1 MNIVSTAMNFVG
13 PAIIDKIA
21 RSLGI
26 NSTLAR
32 TAIATALPAIM
43 AALSGKGSSA
53 QGAGSILDMVRDKGA
68 STLQNL
74 DGMFGGPDEARHVE
88 NGRRDLDSVL
98 GSGEMGPIMQAVSR
112 FTGIEEEQSKSLFGM
127 MAPVALGTVGE
138 EASRQKLDAAG
149 LSRMLSDQQANIASA
164 LPDGFADHVTGSS
177 TFDSFRSN
185 LLGAGAAGTATV
197 ASTHAD
203 TVDRTT
209 TPPNPDYVEPV
220 HRADPEPVKKSG
232 GMLWPL
238 LGLLALLAA
247 GWYVYT
253 NFMGGSEVERPAG
266 IEQSLGTSEI
276 GGQLTTS
283 VDNIKAS
290 LGSITDEA
298 SARAA
303 LPDLTTASENLE
315 NVQEMA
321 GNLPEAA
328 RGPIAG
334 MVSTAMTT
342 LEPLIEK
349 VRAIPGV
356 GPIVDPILEK
366 IVGTMEDLG

>member
-53 QGAGSILDMVRDKGA
+53 QGAGGILDMVRNKGA

-88 NGRRDLDSVL
+88 DGRRELDSVL

-127 MAPVALGTVGE
+127 MGPVALGTLGDEV
-138 EASRQKLDAAG
+138 SRQNLDADG
-149 LSRMLSDQQANIASA
+149 LAQMLTAQQTNISAA
-164 LPDGFADHVTGSS
+164 LPDGFTDHVSGSQA
-177 TFDSFRSN
+177 FDSFRTN
-185 LLGAGAAGTATV
+185 LMGAGTAGSAAVSAARTSTAHPDPV
-197 ASTHAD
+197 AS
-203 TVDRTT
+203 
-209 TPPNPDYVEPV
+209 DYVEPA

-247 GWYVYT
+247 GWYVFT
-253 NFMGGSEVERPAG
+253 NFMGGGEVERPAG
-266 IEQSLGTSEI
+266 IEQSLGQSDI
-276 GGQLTTS
+276 SGQLTTS
-283 VDNIKAS
+283 VDNITSS
-290 LGSITDEA
+290 LDSITDEA

-303 LPDLTTASENLE
+303 LPDLTTASENLDK
-315 NVQEMA
+315 VKDMA
-321 GNLPEAA
+321 GSLPDAA
-328 RGPIAG
+328 RGPLSGI
-334 MVSTAMTT
+334 VSNAMAA

-356 GPIVDPILEK
+356 GPIVDPVLEK
-366 IVGTMEDLG
+366 IMGTMEDLG

>member
-1 MNIVSTAMNFVG
+1 MNIVSAAMNFVG

-53 QGAGSILDMVRDKGA
+53 QGAGSILDMVRNKGA

-88 NGRRDLDSVL
+88 EGRRELDSVL

-112 FTGIEEEQSKSLFGM
+112 FTGIEEEQSRNLFGM
-127 MAPVALGTVGE
+127 MGPVALGTLGE
-138 EASRQKLDAAG
+138 EASRQSLDAGG
-149 LSRMLSDQQANIASA
+149 LSRLLSDQQANIASA
-164 LPDGFADHVTGSS
+164 LPEGFTDHVSGSS
-177 TFDSFRSN
+177 TFDSFKTN
-185 LLGAGAAGTATV
+185 LMGTSTAATAHAGTTQ
-197 ASTHAD
+197 
-203 TVDRTT
+203 
-209 TPPNPDYVEPV
+209 
-220 HRADPEPVKKSG
+220 ADPVAGSATHHRTDSEPVKKSG

-247 GWYVYT
+247 GWYVFT
-253 NFMGGSEVERPAG
+253 NFMGGSDVERPAG
-266 IEQSLGTSEI
+266 VEQSLGQSEI
-276 GGQLTTS
+276 GGQLTSS
-283 VDNIKAS
+283 VDNIKSS
-290 LGSITDEA
+290 LGSITDEE

-315 NVQEMA
+315 SVKEMA

-334 MVSTAMTT
+334 MVSTAMTA

-356 GPIVDPILEK
+356 GPIIDPVLEK
-366 IVGTMEDLG
+366 IVGTMDDLG